1 MKGDIMLGLNK
12 MEIKDKLY
20 SNKYLQCYLAIYLWS
35 PKKIQ
40 KWCQERIV
48 IQCNLD
54 QETLI

>member
-20 SNKYLQCYLAIYLWS
+20 SNKYLQRYLAIYFWS

-40 KWCQERIV
+40 KWCQERII